1 MATIGFR
8 PIFSA
13 LRDHELG
20 LRHRPFGGV
29 DQDDRAVHHGQDA
42 LHLAAEI
49 GVARRIDDVD
59 AGVLP
64 DDRGRLGEDGDA
76 ALLLEIVRIHGA
88 LGDALVFAEG
98 AGLLDR
104 SWSTRV
110 VLPWS
115 TWAMMAILRSFMG
128 GFQGFQMQN
137 GPVRGGSAPAPLA
150 RTGRKSVATQYSD
163 ETAAAIGQSATAR
176 YFGVSRP
183 PEPFRGMRNEPESG
197 YRNVGRRLYELQE
210 TAYKPRQKTLYYYV
224 GIVGAL
230 MSVTKIGTE
239 ADETIVVQGNKIL
252 GGIFNGLGG
261 IDTLQL
267 MGDTTGPYALT
278 FDFRT
283 AQTFDNFEIIK
294 GTATTDYI
302 KLTSAQFA
310 KVGTFDSGTTSY
322 TDFVQ
327 VEGAVVD
334 LRNKSFVGTV
344 KVSLLTAAAE
354 AIADS
359 KATIELI
366 RPSSGQQLRVEGIT
380 LTDGERRQYHGR
392 GFDKITDASGI
403 SSFDEA
409 PTLTGIGG
417 DKVLATSQQTVHQMS
432 EPMRFLATDMAS
444 TTSMSRPVTYSIPG
458 AASISTRRA
467 PSRSALVFTR
477 TSSSTM

>member
-1 MATIGFR
+1 
-8 PIFSA
+8 
-13 LRDHELG
+13 
-20 LRHRPFGGV
+20 
-29 DQDDRAVHHGQDA
+29 
-42 LHLAAEI
+42 
-49 GVARRIDDVD
+49 
-59 AGVLP
+59 
-64 DDRGRLGEDGDA
+64 
-76 ALLLEIVRIHGA
+76 
-88 LGDALVFAEG
+88 
-98 AGLLDR
+98 
-104 SWSTRV
+104 
-110 VLPWS
+110 
-115 TWAMMAILRSFMG
+115 
-128 GFQGFQMQN
+128 
-137 GPVRGGSAPAPLA
+137 
-150 RTGRKSVATQYSD
+150 
-163 ETAAAIGQSATAR
+163 
-176 YFGVSRP
+176 
-183 PEPFRGMRNEPESG
+183 
-197 YRNVGRRLYELQE
+197 
-210 TAYKPRQKTLYYYV
+210 
-224 GIVGAL
+224 

-239 ADETIVVQGNKIL
+239 ADETIVVQGNEIL

-417 DKVLATSQQTVHQMS
+417 DKVLATSQQTVHLDVGADAVPGDRYGFYDLNVETGNIFDTWS
-432 EPMRFLATDMAS
+432 RLDID
-444 TTSMSRPVTYSIPG
+444 TSAGVSS
-458 AASISTRRA
+458 A
-467 PSRSALVFTR
+467 PVFTR